1 MCVDLDVVV
10 WQRVGREEPDDR
22 AGLEQLLRDDAV
34 QEGLAVLEESA
45 CFRALLRVVQDLGVA
60 TLHLPG
66 VEKERPV
73 YVRAYLLQR
82 EVIKRLDPEEVRLG
96 RGVPIPLYLLAVG
109 SRLFEGGELDAGPAS
124 GVLLAHQVLD
134 HTHGPRGV
142 LHVDRGVLVV
152 WSDLDRRVRLR
163 GGCPADE
170 QRYRK
175 ALALHLLSVVHHL
188 PEIYDLEVVA
198 LQNDTDDVLPDV
210 VHVALH
216 GRQHDRAL
224 GLLVIALLRLD
235 VRNQVSNG
243 PLHHARALDHLRQE
257 HPARPKK
264 VPDHVHPLHE
274 GTLDHLYRAL
284 VLVACLLDVVLDEL
298 GDALDQSVLDAFLH
312 RPRAPL
318 QGLLRLVRAAVAVL
332 LGQLQQTL
340 GRVITAVQYHILDGL
355 AQLLVYL
362 IVDRELSGVH
372 DAHRE
377 PGVYGVVEEDGVD
390 RFAHRVVTAEREGD
404 V

>member
-1 MCVDLDVVV
+1 M
-10 WQRVGREEPDDR
+10 
-22 AGLEQLLRDDAV
+22 
-34 QEGLAVLEESA
+34 
-45 CFRALLRVVQDLGVA
+45 
-60 TLHLPG
+60 
-66 VEKERPV
+66 
-73 YVRAYLLQR
+73 
-82 EVIKRLDPEEVRLG
+82 
-96 RGVPIPLYLLAVG
+96 
-109 SRLFEGGELDAGPAS
+109 
-124 GVLLAHQVLD
+124 
-134 HTHGPRGV
+134 
-142 LHVDRGVLVV
+142 LVV
-152 WSDLDRRVRLR
+152 RRYFDRRMRLR
-163 GGCPADE
+163 GRRPADK
-170 QRYRK
+170 QGDFK
-175 ALALHLLSVVHHL
+175 VLALHLLGVVHHL
-188 PEIYDLEVVA
+188 VQGRGNQAREPDYVRAALRRGIQDLGRRHHHPEVYHLEVVA

-216 GRQHDRAL
+216 GRHYDRAL
-224 GLLVIALLRLD
+224 GLGSLGLLLLD
-235 VRNQVSNG
+235 ERHEVRDGS
-243 PLHHARALDHLRQE
+243 LHHARALDHLRQE
-257 HPARPKK
+257 HPARPEE
-264 VPDHVHPLHE
+264 VPDHVHPVHE
-274 GTLDHLYRAL
+274 GTFDHLYRAL

-298 GDALDQSVLDAFLH
+298 GDALDQSVLDALLH

-362 IVDRELSGVH
+362 VVDRELSGVH